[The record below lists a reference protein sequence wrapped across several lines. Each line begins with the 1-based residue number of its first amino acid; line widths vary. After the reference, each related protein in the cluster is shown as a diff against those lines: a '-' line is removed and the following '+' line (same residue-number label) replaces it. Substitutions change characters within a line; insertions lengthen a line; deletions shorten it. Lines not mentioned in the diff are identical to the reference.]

1 MGASVP
7 TTVVL
12 DVSTF
17 APSVST
23 IDALARFQLA
33 ARRRGQRLQLRQA
46 SDELRQLIAFT
57 GLSEVLRVEPRG
69 QAEQREKRLGV
80 EEERELGDPTL

>member
-1 MGASVP
+1 MAASVP
-7 TTVVL
+7 TGVVL
-12 DVSTF
+12 DVSAL

-46 SDELRQLIAFT
+46 SDDLRRLIAFA
-57 GLSEVLRVEPRG
+57 GLSEVLRVEPRR
-69 QAEQREKRLGV
+69 QSEEREQRLGV
-80 EEERELGDPTL
+80 EEERELDDPTL